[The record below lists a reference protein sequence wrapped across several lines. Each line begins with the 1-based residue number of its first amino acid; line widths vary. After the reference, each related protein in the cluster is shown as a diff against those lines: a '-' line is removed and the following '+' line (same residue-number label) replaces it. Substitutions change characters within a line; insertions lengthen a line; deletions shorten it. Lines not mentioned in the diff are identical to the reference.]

1 MKLGQRVSD
10 AGARMD
16 SRRQMAFWRGI
27 PRSTRCNVPLRQ
39 ILLFLTLSS
48 ALLAAS
54 AFSQAKKDIF
64 GTSSCMGC
72 HGMNAMGGLGPPIA
86 KTVIPEEQ
94 FFKTVREGKGMMP
107 PTPVDQLS
115 DADLKEVY
123 AEVQAKEWKPSEI
136 PISYKVGAL
145 LTTRNVGRIF
155 LVVFLFS
162 AVFAIR
168 SLMYWIRLAGLKQMK
183 PALRRFGYGKALGI
197 ALQSMFVDGFLVRSL
212 WRKSKSRW
220 VMHGLM
226 LYGMCGLALA
236 DILIQIYNPTRAH
249 QALTAPL
256 KILPVTAGLMVLVGV
271 LYVMRRY
278 KTDEYIDN
286 GLTLGR
292 DYLFV
297 TLLFHTVL
305 SGIFTLLINRTTA
318 HGWVMPIYI
327 YHLGSISALII
338 SAPFTRFQH
347 AWVVPTMVALTRVTE
362 AVTAAGVDLG
372 FSREPSP
379 GRHHKS
385 VRIAESVI
393 ERVAPELANEVR
405 LRYYP

>member
-1 MKLGQRVSD
+1 MKKVGLLVSL
-10 AGARMD
+10 ALMATVLTAQD
-16 SRRQMAFWRGI
+16 S
-27 PRSTRCNVPLRQ
+27 PVPKKDV
-39 ILLFLTLSS
+39 FG
-48 ALLAAS
+48 AS
-54 AFSQAKKDIF
+54 A
-64 GTSSCMGC
+64 CMGC
-72 HGMNAMGGLGPPIA
+72 HGMNAMGGLGPPIV
-86 KTVIPEEQ
+86 KTTIPEDQ
-94 FFKTVREGKGMMP
+94 FFKTVREGKGMMSA
-107 PTPVDQLS
+107 TPADVMS
-115 DADLKEVY
+115 DADVKAIYTEL
-123 AEVQAKEWKPSEI
+123 QSKEWRPEEI

-145 LTTRNVGRIF
+145 LTTRNVGHIF
-155 LVVFLFS
+155 LGVFLFS
-162 AVFAIR
+162 TIFAIR
-168 SLMYWIRLAGLKQMK
+168 GLIYWVKLAGLKQMK
-183 PALRRFGYGKALGI
+183 PALKRFGIGKAIGI
-197 ALQSMFVDGFLVRSL
+197 ALKSMVLDGFLVRSL

-226 LYGMCGLALA
+226 LYGMCGLALS
-236 DILIQIYNPTRAH
+236 DILIQIFNPTRAH
-249 QALTAPL
+249 AALTTPL
-256 KILPVTAGLMVLVGV
+256 KILPITAGLMVLAGV

-305 SGIFTLLINRTTA
+305 SGIFTLLINRTTS
-318 HGWVMPIYI
+318 HGWVMPIYL

-385 VRIAESVI
+385 LRIAESVI
-393 ERVAPELANEVR
+393 QRVAPELADEVK

>member
-1 MKLGQRVSD
+1 MRGSTHDD
-10 AGARMD
+10 AGARVHPRLHENSTSFSKW
-16 SRRQMAFWRGI
+16 SRGCI
-27 PRSTRCNVPLRQ
+27 VPLRQ
-39 ILLFLTLSS
+39 NAILAAILLASFPAAQALTP
-48 ALLAAS
+48 
-54 AFSQAKKDIF
+54 KKDIF

-72 HGMNAMGGLGPPIA
+72 HGMNGMGGLGPPIA
-86 KTVIPEEQ
+86 KTKVLEEE
-94 FFKTVREGKGMMP
+94 FFKIVREGKGMMP
-107 PTPVDQLS
+107 ATPAEQMS
-115 DADLKEVY
+115 DSDVKEVF
-123 AEVQAKEWKPSEI
+123 AELQAKEWRPAEI

-145 LTTRNVGRIF
+145 LTTKNVAFIF

-162 AVFAIR
+162 AICAIR
-168 SLMYWIRLAGLKQMK
+168 GLIYWIKLAGLKQMK
-183 PALRRFGYGKALGI
+183 PALKRFGYGKALGI
-197 ALQSMFVDGFLVRSL
+197 ALTSMFLDGFLVRSL
-212 WRKSKSRW
+212 WRKSKHRW
-220 VMHGLM
+220 AMHGLM

-236 DILIQIYNPTRAH
+236 DVLIQIFNPTRADM
-249 QALTAPL
+249 ALSNPL
-256 KILPVTAGLMVLVGV
+256 KVLPIASGLMVLLGIV
-271 LYVMRRY
+271 YVMRRY

-305 SGIFTLLINRTTA
+305 SGIFTLVINRTTA
-318 HGWVMPIYI
+318 FGWVMPIYI
-327 YHLGSISALII
+327 YHLGSVSALIL

-385 VRIAESVI
+385 QRIAEEVI
-393 ERVAPELANEVR
+393 ARVAPELAGDVK

>member
-1 MKLGQRVSD
+1 MK
-10 AGARMD
+10 
-16 SRRQMAFWRGI
+16 
-27 PRSTRCNVPLRQ
+27 
-39 ILLFLTLSS
+39 
-48 ALLAAS
+48 
-54 AFSQAKKDIF
+54 AFSVLLGFILCVLAGGQSPVVKKDVF
-64 GTSSCMGC
+64 GTSACMGC
-72 HGMNAMGGLGPPIA
+72 HGMNAMGGLGPPLA
-86 KTVIPEEQ
+86 KTTISEEQ

-107 PTPVDQLS
+107 ATPVDQIS
-115 DADLKEVY
+115 DADLKTVY
-123 AEVQAKEWKPSEI
+123 AELQAKEWRPNEI

-145 LTTRNVGRIF
+145 LTTKNVSYIF
-155 LVVFLFS
+155 LAVFLFS
-162 AVFAIR
+162 TIFALR
-168 SLMYWIRLAGLKQMK
+168 GLFYWIRLAGLKHMM
-183 PALRRFGYGKALGI
+183 PALRRFGVGRALGI
-197 ALQSMFVDGFLVRSL
+197 AVKSIVLDGFLVGSL
-212 WRKSKSRW
+212 WRKSKTRW

-226 LYGMCGLALA
+226 LYGMAGLALA

-249 QALTAPL
+249 LAFSNPL

-297 TLLFHTVL
+297 TLLFHTIL
-305 SGIFTLLINRTTA
+305 SGIFTLMINRTA
-318 HGWVMPIYI
+318 SHGWVMPLYL

-372 FSREPSP
+372 FTREPSP

-385 VRIAESVI
+385 LRIAEDVI
-393 ERVAPELANEVR
+393 NRVAPELGSDVK